1 MHQQVSFKTL
11 IYVWS
16 DILKSAINI
25 NYDSSNLEEFD
36 CGKKQ
41 NILCTEQIIVRYQLH
56 PRSDIETS
64 VLNKLNK
71 HEIFYIIVSVLLFL
85 FGSIL

>member
-16 DILKSAINI
+16 DILKSVISI

-36 CGKKQ
+36 SGKKQ
-41 NILCTEQIIVRYQLH
+41 NILRTEQIIVRCAISCIPDLTLEPQ
-56 PRSDIETS
+56 
-64 VLNKLNK
+64 
-71 HEIFYIIVSVLLFL
+71 F
-85 FGSIL
+85 